1 MSKNRIEEL
10 TPLAET
16 KFLSLYDAKYTNKA
30 NKENHWIIASRK
42 KYEDLK
48 EQYFNGKKDDID
60 AVVIAALHKESN
72 KIVLVKQFRIPL
84 NDYVYELPA
93 GLIDPNESIE
103 TTLEREL
110 KEETGLRLLEV
121 NKNLGR
127 RQLYL
132 SGGMTEESA
141 ALIYCICEGEIS
153 TEYLEEDE
161 DIEPILVDR
170 EEARNILESDAKLDV
185 KAFLTL
191 QSFVTLGED
200 MFNIG

>member
-10 TPLAET
+10 TPLAQT

-42 KYEDLK
+42 NYEDLK

-60 AVVIAALHKESN
+60 AVVIAALHKQSN
-72 KIVLVKQFRIPL
+72 KLVLVKQFRIPL

-93 GLIDPNESIE
+93 GLIDANESIE
-103 TTLEREL
+103 STLEREL
-110 KEETGLRLLEV
+110 KEETGLKLLEI
-121 NKNLGR
+121 NEKLGR

-141 ALIYCICEGEIS
+141 ALIYCTCEGEVS
-153 TEYLEEDE
+153 TDYLEADE
-161 DIEPILVDR
+161 DIEPILVDK
-170 EEARNILESDAKLDV
+170 EEAKKLLESNAKLDV

-191 QSFVTLGED
+191 QSFVVLGEEL
-200 MFNIG
+200 FNIK